1 MENMKETVQRDQS
14 ALAPEI
20 HPLIED
26 FQVLY
31 QSLNRD
37 TLSKV
42 NMASVYHER
51 VVFEDCFHHIDGL
64 DDLFSYFKSLYENVE
79 AIQFE
84 FHEVCTNQST
94 AILNWTMTYQHPSL
108 NKGQPIKVEGAS
120 KLVVQ
125 DDRIIS
131 HRDYFDAGNLLY
143 EHIPVLKNVIRFL
156 KRRMS

>member
-1 MENMKETVQRDQS
+1 
-14 ALAPEI
+14 
-20 HPLIED
+20 
-26 FQVLY
+26 
-31 QSLNRD
+31 
-37 TLSKV
+37 
-42 NMASVYHER
+42 
-51 VVFEDCFHHIDGL
+51 
-64 DDLFSYFKSLYENVE
+64 
-79 AIQFE
+79 
-84 FHEVCTNQST
+84 
-94 AILNWTMTYQHPSL
+94 MTYQHPSL